1 MGRHGPTLTGLVGG
15 TRLFVMARRTF
26 ELASL
31 VARLDRELAI
41 ARFQDSSHNGLQVA
55 NRSGRV
61 RRVCAGV
68 DATLPFFEEA
78 VARGADLAIVH
89 HGLSWG
95 DSLKRITGLNHR
107 LISFLVTHDL
117 ALWAC
122 HLPLDAHPRLGNN
135 ARLAAALELRR
146 CRPFGVY
153 HGQSIGVQGD
163 LPRAVPFDV
172 FCDRV
177 RLQVSPTIRALS
189 FGRKTVRRVGIVSGG
204 GCDAIHEA
212 VTAELDVFL
221 TGEPVLWAY
230 HVAQQEGMN
239 AVFAGHYATET
250 FGVRAVA
257 ALVHQR
263 YGIPAE
269 FVDLGVPF

>member
-1 MGRHGPTLTGLVGG
+1 MGARTLP
-15 TRLFVMARRTF
+15 
-26 ELASL
+26 LAKL

-41 ARFQDSSHNGLQVA
+41 TRFEDSSHNGLQVA

-68 DATLPFFEEA
+68 DATLPFFEA
-78 VARGADLAIVH
+78 AAARGADLAIVH

-107 LISFLVTHDL
+107 LIAFLVEHDL

-135 ARLAAALELRR
+135 ARLAALLGLQQR
-146 CRPFGVY
+146 RPFGVY
-153 HGQSIGVQGD
+153 HGRAIGVQGV
-163 LPRAVPFDV
+163 LPRALPFDA

-177 RLQVSPTIRALS
+177 RREVNPTIRALP
-189 FGRKTVRRVGIVSGG
+189 FGRKTVRRVGVVSGG

-212 VTAELDVFL
+212 VASGLDAFV

-230 HVAQQEGMN
+230 HVAQQEGLN

-250 FGVRAVA
+250 LGVRAVA
-257 ALVHQR
+257 DRVR
-263 YGIPAE
+263 SWYGVPAD
-269 FVDLGVPF
+269 FIDLGVPF